1 MFFGPMWKG
10 VINPSKKSLTRLKLV
25 RPILQEPST
34 KNMMSAAASV
44 LHSKGFLGK
53 APKKK
58 KTTPQNLTWRNTF
71 FQEVHARMSIC
82 HIIESTTFCYAPW
95 HLYSF
100 RRPWKGTANG
110 PNMHQ
115 HDAWMNIRL
124 NACFLELRDE
134 WRHVPCGR
142 TTWLFIIFSCSIN
155 TVIMSTHILF
165 SSPFSLKPMT
175 SQQPSLN

>member
-71 FQEVHARMSIC
+71 FPGGSCQDV
-82 HIIESTTFCYAPW
+82 
-95 HLYSF
+95 
-100 RRPWKGTANG
+100 
-110 PNMHQ
+110 NMPYYWVN
-115 HDAWMNIRL
+115 DILLCSMT
-124 NACFLELRDE
+124 
-134 WRHVPCGR
+134 P
-142 TTWLFIIFSCSIN
+142 LFISTALKGNGERTEHAPAWRVNEHPFKCVFPWTPRWVTTCALWPNNMAIHYLFLFNKHCHHVN
-155 TVIMSTHILF
+155 THSVF
-165 SSPFSLKPMT
+165 KPI
-175 SQQPSLN
+175 